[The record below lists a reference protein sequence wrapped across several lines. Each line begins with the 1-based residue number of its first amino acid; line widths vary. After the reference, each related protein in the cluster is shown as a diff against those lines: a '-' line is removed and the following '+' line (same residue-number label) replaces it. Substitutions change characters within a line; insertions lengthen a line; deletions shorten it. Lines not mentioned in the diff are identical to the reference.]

1 LDSLTPAQA
10 RALSRS
16 APLTPEQFRQQ
27 GRQTQRRTAPMHVLL
42 DDVAGRFA
50 SRHRDAGT

>member
-1 LDSLTPAQA
+1 MDALTPAQA

-16 APLTPEQFRQQ
+16 APLTPAQFKQQ
-27 GRQTQRRTAPMHVLL
+27 GRQSQRGSAPMHVLL

-50 SRHRDAGT
+50 ARHRDR